1 MTIYTKISSRGRFDF
16 GVCLLWNF
24 LRPASK
30 IQPFF
35 GRQSC
40 YVRMFSKINDND
52 AKFKDTFNLHNI
64 ITTKPTKDSAHQIFV
79 SSIPS
84 PQPPRSHKVIFLS
97 FYFNPSLKNV
107 DSNYERYN
115 ERFSFSLKGQTAT
128 TVQRKIQEMC
138 HLILYS
144 LSYFIHVDLQKERH
158 KQPSYTM
165 WLALLLIEKEKKKYP
180 SWNREIEMKGNVILY
195 YYYAYTK
202 KHLFTRFMLK
212 YNFEGTDFWIV
223 TKRRSSCT
231 GSRNI
236 IVQGESKPTHVYAF
250 FLQKC
255 MYRQVYTT
263 YIFNPCGTKNEYIL
277 NYYIFLL
284 EICINR
290 TCAFF
295 FYLDGV
301 PSYSIDARFRYFT
314 TVSHRFLTY
323 VVMRMS

>member
-1 MTIYTKISSRGRFDF
+1 MITTR
-16 GVCLLWNF
+16 N
-24 LRPASK
+24 SK
-30 IQPFF
+30 IRLTCIILLRRN
-35 GRQSC
+35 RQ
-40 YVRMFSKINDND
+40 RTRLIKFSS
-52 AKFKDTFNLHNI
+52 H
-64 ITTKPTKDSAHQIFV
+64 
-79 SSIPS
+79 PS
-84 PQPPRSHKVIFLS
+84 HLLNPPRSHKVIFLS

-202 KHLFTRFMLK
+202 KHLFTRFMLE

-250 FLQKC
+250 F
-255 MYRQVYTT
+255 Y
-263 YIFNPCGTKNEYIL
+263 KNVCIGRYIL
-277 NYYIFLL
+277 RIF
-284 EICINR
+284 
-290 TCAFF
+290 
-295 FYLDGV
+295 
-301 PSYSIDARFRYFT
+301 SIPAERKMNIF
-314 TVSHRFLTY
+314 
-323 VVMRMS
+323 